1 MKQIQV
7 PYIDNL
13 EYLSLSELERILEE
27 KGEKI
32 YVDQVN
38 WPDSYPYMPSTSVLV
53 ARTSSSLVLFYQVR
67 GHDIRASLL
76 NDNEMVCTDSCC
88 EFFVQDPHDGTY
100 YNFEVNCIGT
110 LKAAKRRS
118 RTEFDLFDQEQLSR
132 VVRMTSLPRELFS
145 SSGIHSWQVAMMIP
159 FDLMGFNSDSVPFE
173 VKANFYKC
181 ADKSDHPHFVSWNPI
196 STPAPDFHCPA
207 FFGNL
212 IFLTK

>member
-7 PYIDNL
+7 PYIDDL

-76 NDNEMVCTDSCC
+76 DDNEMVCTDSCC

-118 RTEFDLFDQEQLSR
+118 RAEFDLFDQEQLSR

-145 SSGIHSWQVAMMIP
+145 SSVNTGIP
-159 FDLMGFNSDSVPFE
+159 FLDHMLTLFARHGFFDLE
-173 VKANFYKC
+173 VEARRGIRNRGYRYPTS
-181 ADKSDHPHFVSWNPI
+181 AAGAS
-196 STPAPDFHCPA
+196 
-207 FFGNL
+207 GG
-212 IFLTK
+212 